1 MSATN
6 PFRSAFELQR
16 TMIDQSRRA
25 AETSIDVQRAA
36 VETWFDSVESAKS
49 VQKSGVTLSKTAVD
63 AYLDGL
69 KSVLPEE
76 SVAELEAAVDEQF
89 DAVDEIHEEAWASF
103 LQGLEEA
110 EASYDELNEMQLEV
124 LAESFDALE
133 QMQSDAEETAEEAVA
148 SAEELA
154 ESA

>member
-1 MSATN
+1 MSANN
-6 PFRSAFELQR
+6 PFSSAFELQR

-25 AETSIDVQRAA
+25 AETGIDVQRAA
-36 VETWFDSVESAKS
+36 VETWLGSFESAKS
-49 VQKSGVTLSKTAVD
+49 VQKNGVTLSKTAVE
-63 AYLDGL
+63 ASLDGL
-69 KSVLPEE
+69 KSVFPEE

-89 DAVDEIHEEAWASF
+89 EAVDEIHEDAWQSF
-103 LQGLEEA
+103 LEGLDEA
-110 EASYDELNEMQLEV
+110 EATYDELTEMQLEL

-133 QMQSDAEETAEEAVA
+133 ELQSDAAETTEEAVE

>member
-6 PFRSAFELQR
+6 PFSSAFEMQR

-25 AETSIDVQRAA
+25 VETGVDAQRTA
-36 VETWFDSVESAKS
+36 VETWFGSFESAKS
-49 VQKSGVTLSKTAVD
+49 VQQSGVTLSKTAIE
-63 AYLDGL
+63 AYLDSL
-69 KSVLPEE
+69 TTVFPEE

-89 DAVDEIHEEAWASF
+89 EAVDEIHEDAWVSF
-103 LQGLEEA
+103 LEGLDEA
-110 EASYDELNEMQLEV
+110 EATYDEMSEMQLEL
-124 LAESFDALE
+124 LAEGFDTLE
-133 QMQSDAEETAEEAVA
+133 QFQSDAVETTEEVVE

>member
-1 MSATN
+1 MSASN
-6 PFRSAFELQR
+6 PFSSAFELQR

-25 AETSIDVQRAA
+25 AETGIDVQRAA
-36 VETWFDSVESAKS
+36 VETWFGSFDSAKS
-49 VQKSGVTLSKTAVD
+49 VQKSGVTLSKTAID

-69 KSVLPEE
+69 KSVFPED
-76 SVAELEAAVDEQF
+76 SIAELETAVDEQF
-89 DAVDEIHEEAWASF
+89 DAVDEIHEDAWQSF
-103 LQGLEEA
+103 LEGLDEA
-110 EASYDELNEMQLEV
+110 EATYDEMTEMQLEL

-133 QMQSDAEETAEEAVA
+133 EMQSDAEETAEETVA

>member
-1 MSATN
+1 MSASN
-6 PFRSAFELQR
+6 PFSSAFELQR

-25 AETSIDVQRAA
+25 AETGIDVQRAA
-36 VETWFDSVESAKS
+36 VETWFGSFESAKS
-49 VQKSGVTLSKTAVD
+49 VQKSGVTLSKTAID

-69 KSVLPEE
+69 KSVFPEE

-89 DAVDEIHEEAWASF
+89 DAVDEIHEDAWQSF
-103 LQGLEEA
+103 LEGLDEA
-110 EASYDELNEMQLEV
+110 EATYDEMTEMQLEL
-124 LAESFDALE
+124 LAESFDAVE
-133 QMQSDAEETAEEAVA
+133 EMQSDAEETAEEAVA

>member
-1 MSATN
+1 MSASN
-6 PFRSAFELQR
+6 PFSSAFELQR

-36 VETWFDSVESAKS
+36 VETWFGSFESAKS
-49 VQKSGVTLSKTAVD
+49 VQKSGVTLSKTAIE

-69 KSVLPEE
+69 KSVFPEE
-76 SVAELEAAVDEQF
+76 AIAELEAAVDEQF
-89 DAVDEIHEEAWASF
+89 EAVDEIHEDAWQSF
-103 LQGLEEA
+103 LEGLDEA
-110 EASYDELNEMQLEV
+110 EATYDEMTEMQLEL
-124 LAESFDALE
+124 LAQSFDALE
-133 QMQSDAEETAEEAVA
+133 EMQSDAAETTEEAVA

>member
-1 MSATN
+1 MSASN
-6 PFRSAFELQR
+6 PFSSAFELQR

-25 AETSIDVQRAA
+25 AETGIDVQRAA
-36 VETWFDSVESAKS
+36 VETWFGSFESAKS
-49 VQKSGVTLSKTAVD
+49 VQKSGVTLSKTAVE
-63 AYLDGL
+63 ASLDGL
-69 KSVLPEE
+69 KSVFPEE

-89 DAVDEIHEEAWASF
+89 EAVDEIHEDAWQSF
-103 LQGLEEA
+103 LEGLDEA
-110 EASYDELNEMQLEV
+110 EATYDELSEMQLEL

-133 QMQSDAEETAEEAVA
+133 QMQSEAAETTEEAVE

>member
-1 MSATN
+1 MSASN
-6 PFRSAFELQR
+6 PFSSAFELQR

-25 AETSIDVQRAA
+25 AETGIDVQRTA
-36 VETWFDSVESAKS
+36 VESWFGTFESAKS
-49 VQKSGVTLSKTAVD
+49 VQKSGVTLSKTTID

-69 KSVLPEE
+69 KSVFPEE

-89 DAVDEIHEEAWASF
+89 DAVDEIHEDAWQSF
-103 LQGLEEA
+103 LEGLDEA
-110 EASYDELNEMQLEV
+110 EATYDEMTEMQLEL

-133 QMQSDAEETAEEAVA
+133 ELQSDAEETAEEAVA

>member
-1 MSATN
+1 M
-6 PFRSAFELQR
+6 QR

-25 AETSIDVQRAA
+25 AETAVDVQRTA
-36 VETWFDSVESAKS
+36 VETWFDSFESTKS
-49 VQKSGVTLSKTAVD
+49 VQKSGVTLSKTAIE

-69 KSVLPEE
+69 KSVFPEE

-89 DAVDEIHEEAWASF
+89 EAVDEIHEDAWESF
-103 LQGLEEA
+103 LHGLDEA
-110 EASYDELNEMQLEV
+110 EATYDELTEMQLEL

-133 QMQSDAEETAEEAVA
+133 DVQSDAEETTEEAVA